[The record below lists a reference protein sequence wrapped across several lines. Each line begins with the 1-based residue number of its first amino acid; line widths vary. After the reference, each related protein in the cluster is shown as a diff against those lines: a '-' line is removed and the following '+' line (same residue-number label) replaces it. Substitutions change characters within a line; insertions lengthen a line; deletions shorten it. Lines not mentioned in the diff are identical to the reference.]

1 MVFLD
6 SYFIVTQAL
15 CTNFIIY
22 IRIQCIYFNII
33 IHFDINNFV
42 PTSHFSKK
50 NGIFIWNRLIFF
62 IKKLDLFYLFV
73 CLFIYFYV
81 QGRNGQASL
90 THLSFLSQF
99 ETDFILDTDKLVCF
113 TLTINYRISDRLSDS
128 LDSSSIFFSS
138 WFLDF
143 IWFFFL
149 I

>member
-6 SYFIVTQAL
+6 SYFIVMQAL

-22 IRIQCIYFNII
+22 ICIQCAYFNII
-33 IHFDINNFV
+33 INFDINNFV

-50 NGIFIWNRLIFF
+50 NGIFIWNRLISL

-73 CLFIYFYV
+73 C
-81 QGRNGQASL
+81 NGQASL

-128 LDSSSIFFSS
+128 LDSSSMFFSS
-138 WFLDF
+138 WFYL
-143 IWFFFL
+143 IFL
-149 I
+149 NSENRRKRDGNSQP